1 MHIAVMLRSD
11 VFRHGQARC
20 MAHAPSPL
28 DVFRETQ
35 GVLVRMLQG
44 EQLVLPKLGD
54 CVAKL
59 EGSGQPAS

>member
-1 MHIAVMLRSD
+1 MHIAVMMRSD

-20 MAHAPSPL
+20 MSHAPSPL
-28 DVFRETQ
+28 DVFRLTQ
-35 GVLVRMLQG
+35 GVLVRRLQG